1 MRLSDVKKRVE
12 KFSSEKE
19 EKEKDF
25 IEGFCRWEEQKDGEV
40 FFPINKPKTV
50 DSIPPGYYSIQISRN
65 RGFYLQKK
73 KIHTDELIDLSSDE
87 IKEVVDD
94 VKSFWDLKSQYDRY
108 NFIHKRGVLLYGP
121 PGSGKSC
128 IINLLI
134 KDLVENRNGVLFSIE
149 DPDTLKKYSDFIST
163 IFRKI
168 EPSRPVIAI
177 IEDID
182 DLVSDRGYEKMVLN
196 LLDGINQIEN
206 VAYIA
211 TTNYPEKLAKRVA
224 NRPGRFDKRIK
235 VGYPKASVRKRF
247 FESKFIGDD
256 VKQFDLKKM
265 VEVTN
270 MFTLAHCKEFFA
282 EIVIKG
288 KDMDA
293 VAEELRKLGELP
305 SSYDDQ
311 SKRGSA
317 GFHNDTED
325 YEDDID
331 DISWGEES
339 LSREDI
345 YSLKEAIAEDP
356 YEIEDESEGDEDE
369 AIDPE
374 EDY

>member
-1 MRLSDVKKRVE
+1 MKNDELKEVMGKVLEEAVSENE
-12 KFSSEKE
+12 K
-19 EKEKDF
+19 KEKDF

-40 FFPINKPKTV
+40 FFPINKPKV
-50 DSIPPGYYSIQISRN
+50 VNEIPPGYYTIQISRN
-65 RGFYLQKK
+65 RGPYLQKK
-73 KIHTDELIDLSSDE
+73 EIHTDELIDLSSEE
-87 IKEVVDD
+87 IKEVIED

-128 IINLLI
+128 VINLLV

-149 DPDTLKKYSDFIST
+149 DPDTLRKYSDFIST

-168 EPSRPVIAI
+168 EPDRPVIAI

-182 DLVSDRGYEKMVLN
+182 DLVRDRGYEKMVLN

-235 VGYPKASVRKRF
+235 IGYPKASVRKRF
-247 FESKFIGDD
+247 FESKFIEDD
-256 VKQFDLKKM
+256 VNKFDLKRM
-265 VEVTN
+265 VEVTD

-288 KDMDA
+288 KDMDK
-293 VAEELRKLGELP
+293 VAEELKKLGEIP
-305 SSYDDQ
+305 SSYDDE
-311 SKRGSA
+311 SKRGAA
-317 GFHNDTED
+317 GFHNDTEE

-331 DISWGEES
+331 DIEWKAKY
-339 LSREDI
+339 L
-345 YSLKEAIAEDP
+345 
-356 YEIEDESEGDEDE
+356 SEGDEVCGESLEEEDLN
-369 AIDPE
+369 PE